1 MNVFVTTSAN
11 ASALLFWNSFHF
23 LALSLD
29 SLDQN
34 TIIEKENWPD
44 ALGLRHIGGFWVQN
58 PSIVHKE
65 KAVLKEMSFVVAP
78 S

>member
-1 MNVFVTTSAN
+1 MNVFDTNAAN
-11 ASALLFWNSFHF
+11 ASALLFWNGFHF
-23 LALSLD
+23 LVLSLD

-34 TIIEKENWPD
+34 TIIERENWPD

-58 PSIVHKE
+58 PSILHNK
-65 KAVLKEMSFVVAP
+65 KAVLKEMSFTVVV